1 MDAAGL
7 NEQECASSLE
17 NCGKSFSV
25 VDSCYHRVVIILA
38 VCKLLHNLQS
48 YCDLINPTAG
58 AMLGRRG
65 KYRPTGED
73 RRGTKEER
81 RIIPVPAHT
90 NNKDNTGIYDV
101 GKICIHRMYHMVCYI

>member
-1 MDAAGL
+1 MNTAGL

-17 NCGKSFSV
+17 NCGKSLLV
-25 VDSCYHRVVIILA
+25 VDSCYHRVVIIQA

-101 GKICIHRMYHMVCYI
+101 GKIKYIHRIY